1 MAPPAPA
8 YEEFLIAGSAAV
20 GAICITNPIDVV
32 KTRMQGLKAAEYSS
46 TLDCFVKIATRE
58 GPLQLY
64 SGAIARAARVVPGQG
79 IIFMSQE
86 KIYQALASATGRG

>member
-1 MAPPAPA
+1 MRS
-8 YEEFLIAGSAAV
+8 EFLITFAAGASYGLTTVVV
-20 GAICITNPIDVV
+20 GQPLDTI

-58 GPLQLY
+58 GPLQFY
-64 SGAIARAARVVPGQG
+64 SGAVARAARVVPGQG

-86 KIYQALASATGRG
+86 KIYQFLASATGRG